1 MKKIQ
6 ILKNCIVKIFF
17 NNIFATVRKIV
28 EMERIIIV
36 IVLFFNLVG
45 NAQDNSVEK
54 NIFGIQTGLFG
65 AWITN
70 ETRLANK
77 FSLRSEIGM
86 DLGLVVDYGDDVTS
100 LFIPTIRMEP
110 RWHYNLDKRV
120 EKGRSIKNN
129 SSNFLALNFIYS
141 PDWFYISK
149 MDNINVISTLSIIPK
164 WAIKRN
170 IGSSNFNY
178 EAGFGIGYAIYF
190 EEYGGDRSGAAVD
203 LHARIGYTF

>member
-1 MKKIQ
+1 MKK
-6 ILKNCIVKIFF
+6 
-17 NNIFATVRKIV
+17 T
-28 EMERIIIV
+28 IIV

-45 NAQDNSVEK
+45 TAQDNSVEK

-86 DLGLVVDYGDDVTS
+86 DLGLVVDYGDDVSS

-141 PDWFYISK
+141 PDWFYVSK
-149 MDNINVISTLSIIPK
+149 MENINIVETFVIIPK
-164 WAIKRN
+164 WAIKRH
-170 IGSSNFNY
+170 IGNSNFNY
-178 EAGFGIGYAIYF
+178 EAGLGIGYAVYLEDYF
-190 EEYGGDRSGAAVD
+190 SDKGSVYLD

>member
-1 MKKIQ
+1 MK
-6 ILKNCIVKIFF
+6 
-17 NNIFATVRKIV
+17 
-28 EMERIIIV
+28 RIIIV

-100 LFIPTIRMEP
+100 LFIPTIRM
-110 RWHYNLDKRV
+110 
-120 EKGRSIKNN
+120 
-129 SSNFLALNFIYS
+129 
-141 PDWFYISK
+141 
-149 MDNINVISTLSIIPK
+149 
-164 WAIKRN
+164 
-170 IGSSNFNY
+170 
-178 EAGFGIGYAIYF
+178 
-190 EEYGGDRSGAAVD
+190 
-203 LHARIGYTF
+203 